1 MKKMISVL
9 VLLSLVLT
17 LCVSASAEMLV
28 GGWEIAPAQSAILT
42 EEAQPEPMMTDEAA
56 AAFLKAMETL
66 DGAEY
71 TPVALLATQIVAG
84 TNYCILC
91 QGKYVVPDA
100 KPFWA
105 LVYIYADLEGNAQ
118 ILNIYELYIDM
129 HAYPAETEE

>member
-1 MKKMISVL
+1 MKKIVSLLMAL
-9 VLLSLVLT
+9 VLVLT
-17 LCVSASAEMLV
+17 LCASASAEMMT
-28 GGWEIAPAQSAILT
+28 GGWEMAEARSAILT
-42 EEAQPEPMMTDEAA
+42 EEAQFEPMMTDEAA
-56 AAFLKAMETL
+56 AAFSKAMENL

-71 TPVALLATQIVAG
+71 IPVALLATQVVAG

>member
-1 MKKMISVL
+1 MKKIVSLLL
-9 VLLSLVLT
+9 VLAMALA
-17 LCVSASAEMLV
+17 LCASASAETMV
-28 GGWEIAPAQSAILT
+28 GGWEIVPAQSAILT

-105 LVYIYADLEGNAQ
+105 LVYIYADLEGNAE
-118 ILNIYELYIDM
+118 IMNIYELYLDK
-129 HAYPAETEE
+129 HAYPAE